1 MTPSYYKTKSAGYRE
16 IQTRFH
22 KDVTNFPCYLTQFLH
37 LHHVSKKNPSRSNKT
52 KCAPTI
58 NRKQKAHP

>member
-1 MTPSYYKTKSAGYRE
+1 MTLSYYKTKSAGYRE

-37 LHHVSKKNPSRSNKT
+37 IYITLPKKEPSSTNKENEMR
-52 KCAPTI
+52 PY
-58 NRKQKAHP
+58 NE